1 MKAKYIILSLIA
13 SLAVLVGCEQEG
25 FHFLDGLKVDS
36 SYVSVPVA
44 GGSNKIEVESAAGWT
59 ISDIPDWL
67 TVSPTSGAAGTST
80 VTFSAEAT
88 LDGRETTVLLTSEGK
103 TQRINVI
110 QGVAVVSTASCAE
123 VLAGPDSK
131 TYRVTGTVTSIVNT
145 QYGNWY
151 LDDGTGVV
159 YIYGTLDNKGNEK
172 NFLYWG
178 LEVGDEITVEG
189 PKTTYNG
196 TVELVNVTVVKINK
210 SLIKVAEMD
219 PEDAV
224 LPIEGGLFTVT
235 LDNKGKGVYVEI
247 PEDAQDWLSIASLAG
262 DVVTFRVAPNAGGDR
277 ETTIVFKTTDGKKDY
292 TAQQALSQTG
302 AIVEIEAGDF
312 NELEDGNAQFRIK
325 GIVTGIVMDKD
336 DATKYNKYGN
346 FYLNDNTGKVYV
358 YGLLP
363 EAGGASGQDVLG
375 SKGIKEGDLL
385 TVVGPKGSYKG
396 NPQMVNG
403 YYVEHT
409 PVTTISCADFNALE
423 DGKDLFLISGK
434 VSGIVMD
441 KDDATKYSKYSNFYV
456 EDETGKVYV
465 YGLVPTLSGAS
476 GQNVLANLGVKEGD
490 TITVVGPKGSYKGSA
505 QMINAIYVSHTAAE

>member
-476 GQNVLANLGVKEGD
+476 GQSVLANLGVKEGD